1 MPKYIEMSLTDV
13 VHESEIFGVVMPP
26 KTKQEQENP
35 AEEVQADGKLD
46 PG

>member
-26 KTKQEQENP
+26 KTKQEDL
-35 AEEVQADGKLD
+35 AETEEAEVKSNG
-46 PG
+46 P